1 MLFNYKD
8 SYIKG
13 KMINSKYI
21 NIIRLLRN
29 ERRSLDELIYHQTS
43 GLKKIVAYAY
53 ASVPFYK
60 KLYDDSGFHPNDIQ
74 SIDDI
79 SKIPVIDKKLLV
91 RNPYDKL
98 ISKKFNLN
106 ELLPVKTAGSNGMPF
121 QFYIDNSFD
130 QFRKAQC
137 IRPYLTNGKHLF
149 DHSVIISVHKLPSPK
164 WFQHLKVMR
173 ESRIFAGADISFQ
186 LKTIQ
191 QLKPDI
197 IQGYGSSLNLL
208 AVKILDE
215 NIRAPKPRLLF
226 ADSELLM
233 PDMRDNIEKAFR
245 TKVIDIYGTWET
257 DNIAYECHCHEG
269 YHIAIDSV
277 IMEFING
284 GKTVKPDEEG
294 EIVVTVLNNY
304 AMPFIRYNLHDMGSY
319 NKKICSCGRTF
330 PLMNPIKGRANDY
343 MITNDGKKLSFFN
356 IAYFDKLA
364 PNVREY
370 QIIQE
375 DINSFT
381 VLVVPGFSYNNH
393 AEDVIVPAIKGFFP
407 EAEIILNIV
416 PSIER
421 EPSGKF
427 KAFKSKVNTA

>member
-1 MLFNYKD
+1 
-8 SYIKG
+8 
-13 KMINSKYI
+13 MIYNSKYI
-21 NIIRLLRN
+21 NLIRLLRN
-29 ERRSLDELIYHQTS
+29 EHRSMDELIYHQTS
-43 GLKKIVAYAY
+43 SLKKIVDYAY

-91 RNPYDKL
+91 RNSYDKL

-106 ELLPVKTAGSNGMPF
+106 DLLPVKTAGSNGMPF

-137 IRPYLTNGKHLF
+137 IRPYLTNGKRLF
-149 DHSVIISVHKLPSPK
+149 DHSVSFSIYSQRSPK
-164 WFQHLKVMR
+164 WFQRFKIMPD
-173 ESRIFAGADISFQ
+173 SRIFSGADISIQ
-186 LKTIQ
+186 LRSIQ
-191 QLKPDI
+191 NLKPDI
-197 IQGYGSSLNLL
+197 IQGYGSILNLL

-215 NIRAPKPRLLF
+215 NIQAPKPRLLF
-226 ADSELLM
+226 TDSELLM
-233 PDMRDNIEKAFR
+233 PNMRENIEKAFR

-257 DNIAYECHCHEG
+257 DNIAYECYCHEG
-269 YHIAIDSV
+269 YHMAIDSV
-277 IMEFING
+277 IMEFIND

-294 EIVVTVLNNY
+294 EIVVTVLNNF

-319 NKKICSCGRTF
+319 NKKPCSCGRTF
-330 PLMNPIKGRANDY
+330 PLMNPIRGRANDY

-393 AEDVIVPAIKGFFP
+393 GENVIVPAIKKFFP

-416 PSIER
+416 PAIER
-421 EPSGKF
+421 EQSGKF